1 MSVTKYLSTDHRV
14 TEHFPFHVAR
24 YHHNSSDVPP
34 AHFHEFIEL
43 VYVVEGN
50 ANHMFEG
57 KSYPIKTNDVF
68 IINPGEVHTFELEPG
83 EELEI
88 INCLFVS
95 TFIKDSLLKELGVS
109 QSMDFFYI
117 HPFLD
122 EVERFHHFINV
133 DGNYASRLLSIF
145 EGMIDEYKKGES
157 CFVTLIRLQ
166 LIELLLILSRVY
178 QDMFLNLNEV
188 VSSRN
193 ENQRLVQRI
202 SGYLSRNYD
211 QKITISGLCKL
222 FSISPR
228 HLSRLFKKETNQT
241 VIDMLHAIRIDKAK
255 TLLLDTDY
263 KVIEV
268 ALTIGYDDPSYFS
281 KLFQRSVGC
290 SPGKYK
296 TMARQRFSQNNKAY
310 Q

>member
-1 MSVTKYLSTDHRV
+1 MSAMKYLSSDHRL
-14 TEHFPFHVAR
+14 TDQFQFHVMR
-24 YHHNSSDVPP
+24 YYHDSDNIPP
-34 AHFHEFIEL
+34 AHSHEFIEL
-43 VYVVEGN
+43 VYVVKGK
-50 ANHMFEG
+50 AKHVFEG

-68 IINPGEVHTFELEPG
+68 IINPGEIHTFDIEP
-83 EELEI
+83 EDTLEI
-88 INCLFVS
+88 INCLFIS
-95 TFIKDSLLKELGVS
+95 TFIEDSLLKELGVS

-122 EVERFHHFINV
+122 NVERFHHFINV

-178 QDMFLNLNEV
+178 HDMYLNLNKTDLNK
-188 VSSRN
+188 N

-241 VIDMLHAIRIDKAK
+241 VIDMLHAITIDNAK
-255 TLLLDTDY
+255 NMLLDTDY
-263 KVIEV
+263 KE
-268 ALTIGYDDPSYFS
+268 IG
-281 KLFQRSVGC
+281 RAHV
-290 SPGKYK
+290 
-296 TMARQRFSQNNKAY
+296 
-310 Q
+310 